1 MDINALLRISA
12 AGMEVQSTRLRV
24 TAENIANAQSTAT
37 VPGGDPYRRK
47 TVSFENALNR
57 ELGVDLVGIKRYGE
71 DLSDFELRYDPNH
84 PAADINGNVKLP
96 NVNPLIE
103 LMDMREAQRSYEAN
117 LSSLETAKSMASR
130 LLELLR

>member
-24 TAENIANAQSTAT
+24 TAENIANAQSTST

-47 TVSFENALNR
+47 TVSFENLLNR
-57 ELGVDLVGIKRYGE
+57 ELGVPLVGIKRYGE

-84 PAADINGNVKLP
+84 PAADASGYFKLP

-117 LSSLETAKSMASR
+117 LSSLETAKTMASR